1 MSCFEE
7 LKEGLYYICC
17 SFNPNYCLSI
27 QQNKI
32 EPNIPLI
39 ISNFYDSFY
48 QAFYFYKNKD
58 FSYSIMNINS
68 LKIIGIDN
76 IYKSSTVIQNII
88 SPLENYKWEIRK
100 TNNFYKN
107 EYYIELKS
115 NSNQR
120 IDCLNNFVIINNK
133 NDNSNTQRFVFRECL
148 YNVPKSDLWI
158 KWEKYHLRDYI
169 ENQMYIIRSAE
180 NDNFVFNFNSY
191 NNNISLNNFNGN
203 KEQLFFI
210 IKLQNNLAMI
220 PFNLMKQIEN
230 KSINGINFL
239 TLKNTLSLFNLNINN
254 ESNDYNGI
262 HMYKITNGN
271 GLNLEISPTSNFF
284 NFNSISSFLFPL
296 LCQDLI

>member
-100 TNNFYKN
+100 TNIFLKMNIILN
-107 EYYIELKS
+107 LNLIRIIEL
-115 NSNQR
+115 
-120 IDCLNNFVIINNK
+120 IV
-133 NDNSNTQRFVFRECL
+133 
-148 YNVPKSDLWI
+148 
-158 KWEKYHLRDYI
+158 
-169 ENQMYIIRSAE
+169 
-180 NDNFVFNFNSY
+180 
-191 NNNISLNNFNGN
+191 
-203 KEQLFFI
+203 
-210 IKLQNNLAMI
+210 
-220 PFNLMKQIEN
+220 
-230 KSINGINFL
+230 
-239 TLKNTLSLFNLNINN
+239 
-254 ESNDYNGI
+254 
-262 HMYKITNGN
+262 
-271 GLNLEISPTSNFF
+271 
-284 NFNSISSFLFPL
+284 
-296 LCQDLI
+296 